1 MKLFGNHIKRLPYAV
16 NVEKYCLTRS
26 VIKMQI
32 SNEIIEVLDYLCDK
46 FGIAIDWTNQNIMPY
61 LEQLFTKFIAWELS
75 TSIAYIVIFAI
86 VAVIL
91 TVVLIWSARTDVTL
105 SEIICVPIILGI
117 ISLIAG
123 IGVQVFDIIE
133 CNVFPEKILFDYIQT
148 ALNNQ

>member
-1 MKLFGNHIKRLPYAV
+1 
-16 NVEKYCLTRS
+16 
-26 VIKMQI
+26 MQI

-86 VAVIL
+86 VVVIL
-91 TVVLIWSARTDVTL
+91 TVVLIWSARVDEEL
-105 SEIICVPIILGI
+105 AEMLLVPIVLI
-117 ISLIAG
+117 IIGLIAG

-133 CNVFPEKILFDYIQT
+133 CNVFPEKVLFDYIQT

>member
-1 MKLFGNHIKRLPYAV
+1 
-16 NVEKYCLTRS
+16 
-26 VIKMQI
+26 MQI

-61 LEQLFTKFIAWELS
+61 LEQLFTKFIAWEQS

-86 VAVIL
+86 IAVIL
-91 TVVLIWSARTDVTL
+91 TVVLIWIVRTEEMLT
-105 SEIICVPIILGI
+105 EIIFIPIMFGI
-117 ISLIAG
+117 VGLIVG

-133 CNVFPEKILFDYIQT
+133 CNVFPEKVLFDYIQT

>member
-1 MKLFGNHIKRLPYAV
+1 
-16 NVEKYCLTRS
+16 
-26 VIKMQI
+26 MQI
-32 SNEIIEVLDYLCDK
+32 GNEIIEVLDYLCDK

-86 VAVIL
+86 VAVIF
-91 TVVLIWSARTDVTL
+91 TVVLIWSDRTDEELT
-105 SEIICVPIILGI
+105 EMIITPIVLI
-117 ISLIAG
+117 IIGLIVG

-133 CNVFPEKILFDYIQT
+133 CNVFPEKVLFDYIQT

>member
-1 MKLFGNHIKRLPYAV
+1 
-16 NVEKYCLTRS
+16 
-26 VIKMQI
+26 MQI

-46 FGIAIDWTNQNIMPY
+46 FGIAIDWTNQNIIPY

-86 VAVIL
+86 IAVIL
-91 TVVLIWSARTDVTL
+91 TVVLIWSARTDEMFTEV
-105 SEIICVPIILGI
+105 IFIPIMFGI
-117 ISLIAG
+117 VGLIVG

-133 CNVFPEKILFDYIQT
+133 CNVFPEKVLIDYIQT

>member
-1 MKLFGNHIKRLPYAV
+1 
-16 NVEKYCLTRS
+16 
-26 VIKMQI
+26 MQI

-86 VAVIL
+86 IAVIL
-91 TVVLIWSARTDVTL
+91 TVVLIWIVRTDEMFTEV
-105 SEIICVPIILGI
+105 IFIPIMFGI
-117 ISLIAG
+117 VGLIVG

-133 CNVFPEKILFDYIQT
+133 CNVFPEKVLFDYIQT

>member
-1 MKLFGNHIKRLPYAV
+1 
-16 NVEKYCLTRS
+16 
-26 VIKMQI
+26 MQI

-86 VAVIL
+86 VAVIF
-91 TVVLIWSARTDVTL
+91 TVVLIWSARINEELT
-105 SEIICVPIILGI
+105 EILVIPIVLI
-117 ISLIAG
+117 IIGLIVG

-133 CNVFPEKILFDYIQT
+133 CNVFPEKVLFDYIQT

>member
-1 MKLFGNHIKRLPYAV
+1 
-16 NVEKYCLTRS
+16 
-26 VIKMQI
+26 MQI
-32 SNEIIEVLDYLCDK
+32 SNEIIEVLDYLCEK

-61 LEQLFTKFIAWELS
+61 LEQLYTKFIAWELS

-91 TVVLIWSARTDVTL
+91 ILCLVLCIKDIKNNCADEFNLMIATF
-105 SEIICVPIILGI
+105 IILGI
-117 ISLIAG
+117 IGVFIV

-133 CNVFPEKILFDYIQT
+133 CNVFPEKVLFDYIQT

>member
-1 MKLFGNHIKRLPYAV
+1 
-16 NVEKYCLTRS
+16 
-26 VIKMQI
+26 MQI

-91 TVVLIWSARTDVTL
+91 TVVFIWSARTDVTL
-105 SEIICVPIILGI
+105 SEIVCVPIILGI
-117 ISLIAG
+117 IALIAG

-133 CNVFPEKILFDYIQT
+133 CNVFPEKVLIDYIQT

>member
-1 MKLFGNHIKRLPYAV
+1 
-16 NVEKYCLTRS
+16 
-26 VIKMQI
+26 MQI
-32 SNEIIEVLDYLCDK
+32 SNEIIEVLDYLCEK

-91 TVVLIWSARTDVTL
+91 ILCLVLCIKDIKNNCADEFNLMIATF
-105 SEIICVPIILGI
+105 IIIGI
-117 ISLIAG
+117 IGVFIV

-133 CNVFPEKILFDYIQT
+133 CNVFPEKVLFDYIQT
-148 ALNNQ
+148 TLNNQ

>member
-1 MKLFGNHIKRLPYAV
+1 
-16 NVEKYCLTRS
+16 
-26 VIKMQI
+26 MQI

-86 VAVIL
+86 IAVIL
-91 TVVLIWSARTDVTL
+91 TVVLVWTARTDVTL
-105 SEIICVPIILGI
+105 NEIVCVPIILGVI
-117 ISLIAG
+117 TSIVG

-133 CNVFPEKILFDYIQT
+133 CNVFPEKVLFDYIQT

>member
-1 MKLFGNHIKRLPYAV
+1 
-16 NVEKYCLTRS
+16 
-26 VIKMQI
+26 MQI
-32 SNEIIEVLDYLCDK
+32 SNEIIEVLDYLCNK

-86 VAVIL
+86 IAVIL
-91 TVVLIWSARTDVTL
+91 TVVLIWSDRTDEELT
-105 SEIICVPIILGI
+105 EMIITPIVLI
-117 ISLIAG
+117 IIGLIAG

-133 CNVFPEKILFDYIQT
+133 CNVFPEKVLFDYIQT

>member
-1 MKLFGNHIKRLPYAV
+1 
-16 NVEKYCLTRS
+16 
-26 VIKMQI
+26 MQI

-91 TVVLIWSARTDVTL
+91 TIVLIWSARIDEELTGILLIPVVL
-105 SEIICVPIILGI
+105 IIIGLFI
-117 ISLIAG
+117 G

-133 CNVFPEKILFDYIQT
+133 CNVFPEKVLFDYRQT
-148 ALNNQ
+148 TLNNQ

>member
-1 MKLFGNHIKRLPYAV
+1 
-16 NVEKYCLTRS
+16 
-26 VIKMQI
+26 MQI
-32 SNEIIEVLDYLCDK
+32 SNEIIEVLDYLCEK

-86 VAVIL
+86 IAVIL
-91 TVVLIWSARTDVTL
+91 TIVLIWSARTDVTL

-133 CNVFPEKILFDYIQT
+133 CNVFPEKVLFDYIQT
-148 ALNNQ
+148 TLNNQ

>member
-1 MKLFGNHIKRLPYAV
+1 
-16 NVEKYCLTRS
+16 
-26 VIKMQI
+26 MQI

-91 TVVLIWSARTDVTL
+91 TIVLIWSARTDVTL
-105 SEIICVPIILGI
+105 SEIVCVPIILGI
-117 ISLIAG
+117 IALITG

-133 CNVFPEKILFDYIQT
+133 CNVFPEKVLFDYIQT

>member
-1 MKLFGNHIKRLPYAV
+1 
-16 NVEKYCLTRS
+16 
-26 VIKMQI
+26 MQI

-46 FGIAIDWTNQNIMPY
+46 FGIAIDWTHQNIMPY

-91 TVVLIWSARTDVTL
+91 IIVLIWSARVDEELAGMLLIPVVL
-105 SEIICVPIILGI
+105 IIIGLFI
-117 ISLIAG
+117 G

-133 CNVFPEKILFDYIQT
+133 CNVFPEKVLFDYIQT
-148 ALNNQ
+148 TLNNQ